1 MPVKPGDL
9 VVDLNVSEETSN
21 GSGDLVVKL
30 RQLDADEKCSV
41 ILGKATHI
49 ARHFPFD
56 WISGLKRACSA
67 PFLTLWYKRIA
78 AWISGQSV

>member
-1 MPVKPGDL
+1 MKSDSVNSVWFNSENHHLLVDVTKPVKPGDL

-56 WISGLKRACSA
+56 
-67 PFLTLWYKRIA
+67 
-78 AWISGQSV
+78 